1 MNILWRGQHIF
12 YIYPPT
18 ILGGPSPPP
27 VPTILRYVVSVYYA
41 NVVSVYYANVV
52 SVYYAAV
59 EALIFFAAMSN
70 GNTRLEHD
78 RCNNTNK
85 PDIKRDLLCG

>member
-1 MNILWRGQHIF
+1 MNILWRGN
-12 YIYPPT
+12 IYFT
-18 ILGGPSPPP
+18 YTHQQYLGARPPPP

-41 NVVSVYYANVV
+41 NVVSVYYANVD

-59 EALIFFAAMSN
+59 EALIFFAAKSN